1 MSGRLAP
8 NRFCRPEC
16 MGEVSA
22 AKPVCPASNDFGGMR
37 DEVSS

>member
-8 NRFCRPEC
+8 NRLCRPER

-22 AKPVCPASNDFGGMR
+22 AKPVRPASNDFGGMR